1 MQGYKLGDLIGR
13 GGFGKVYAARREQD
27 GHPVAVKFVAAGDDE
42 KRLARFRRELRLQG
56 ELVNPHV
63 VPILDLSVNE
73 DPAWCVMPLAETS
86 LARFLLTP
94 RFDRAEALALFH
106 DAGIGLRYAHEQGV
120 LHRDIKPDNVLLFRN
135 GPGLTA
141 ALSDFGLGRRLERD
155 TPTLTP
161 TDVGMGTPGY
171 MAPEQ
176 YLNAKDVDERADIYS
191 MGRVLFHILSGGP
204 PPAYM
209 DIDLSLVDAKYAYI
223 LRKATYEDPERRY
236 RTLGEFLDELLLADR
251 PTQSGTEVARLAR
264 ALSARITTPAEP
276 KPDDLEE
283 LSRLLAANV
292 DDFNLIVHVLPR
304 MPYDVV
310 NRVFAVHG
318 DLLWPVFLR
327 YDAVVAGQIPVSYC
341 DLVAS
346 LYEAIFNAT
355 SDASYRSAILKRL
368 IELGAKHNDWQL
380 ANLVQQLL
388 TDIDDPEV
396 LGQLQEFLG
405 SNQVEAA
412 WCESFLDPSAGNGA
426 AHIF

>member
-1 MQGYKLGDLIGR
+1 MR
-13 GGFGKVYAARREQD
+13 HAASRDQP
-27 GHPVAVKFVAAGDDE
+27 GP
-42 KRLARFRRELRLQG
+42 
-56 ELVNPHV
+56 
-63 VPILDLSVNE
+63 LSA
-73 DPAWCVMPLAETS
+73 DPAVRPGRSAGIV
-86 LARFLLTP
+86 P
-94 RFDRAEALALFH
+94 RR
-106 DAGIGLRYAHEQGV
+106 GIGLRYAHEQGV

-264 ALSARITTPAEP
+264 ALSAGSPRPQSRSRMIWKNSPDYSPPTLTT
-276 KPDDLEE
+276 
-283 LSRLLAANV
+283 S
-292 DDFNLIVHVLPR
+292 I
-304 MPYDVV
+304 
-310 NRVFAVHG
+310 
-318 DLLWPVFLR
+318 
-327 YDAVVAGQIPVSYC
+327 
-341 DLVAS
+341 
-346 LYEAIFNAT
+346 
-355 SDASYRSAILKRL
+355 
-368 IELGAKHNDWQL
+368 
-380 ANLVQQLL
+380 
-388 TDIDDPEV
+388 
-396 LGQLQEFLG
+396 
-405 SNQVEAA
+405 
-412 WCESFLDPSAGNGA
+412 
-426 AHIF
+426 